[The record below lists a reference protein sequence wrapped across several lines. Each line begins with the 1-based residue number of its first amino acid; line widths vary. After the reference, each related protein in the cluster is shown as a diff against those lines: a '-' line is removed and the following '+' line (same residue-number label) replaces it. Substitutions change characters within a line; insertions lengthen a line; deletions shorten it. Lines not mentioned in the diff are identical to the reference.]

1 MIQYA
6 QLKEKSKEFLAVT
19 GLTVDEFQRLLPV
32 FKDKLAA
39 LHPPE
44 LTKRGKPRQRR
55 AGAGPKEKLRT
66 DEDKLLFILMYQKT
80 YPIQTMLGL
89 QFEISQPQANYWIH
103 LLLPILKQT
112 LAEMGFAPERNAEA
126 VADSPL
132 VAEAEPDFLIDGT
145 ERRRQRPKDTQ
156 KQTEHYSGKKKTHT
170 DKNVLLVSSHTKKV
184 LYLSPTVVGKT
195 HDKKVADDHPISYPR
210 CSTLGKDTGFQGY
223 EPKGVITFQPK
234 KAERPRVEPSRSLVE
249 QHHFRNK
256 DHS

>member
-1 MIQYA
+1 MIKYE
-6 QLKEKSKEFLAVT
+6 QLKEKPKRFLAAT
-19 GLTVDEFQRLLPV
+19 GLTVDEVQQLLPV
-32 FKDKLAA
+32 FKDKLAS

-66 DEDKLLFILMYQKT
+66 DEDKLLFILIYQKT
-80 YPIQTMLGL
+80 YPIQEMLGL
-89 QFEISQPQANYWIH
+89 QFGISQPQANYWVH

-112 LAEMGFAPERNAEA
+112 LAEMGLTPERDPEA
-126 VADSPL
+126 VVDSPL

-145 ERRRQRPKDTQ
+145 ERRRQRPKDAQ
-156 KQTEHYSGKKKTHT
+156 KQREHYSGKKKAHT
-170 DKNVLLVSSHTKKV
+170 DKNLLLVSSHTKKV
-184 LYLSPTVVGKT
+184 LYLSPTVAGRR

-234 KAERPRVEPSRSLVE
+234 KSPKDRS
-249 QHHFRNK
+249 
-256 DHS
+256 